1 MSHGSREG
9 ITMSDREHTVAAV
22 LSAAG
27 GEMVGRVRLQKAVYL
42 LDRLG
47 LGSGFSFDYHHYGPF
62 SRDLDNAT
70 ADAKAFGLVEERFEQ
85 RQSDGATYSVFKL
98 KEAPASPRFG
108 GLSAERARDLVRRF
122 VQSNVT
128 VLELAATIDW
138 LWREEGYLDW
148 HSEVV
153 KRKGAKVRS
162 GRLEK
167 AVQLLEELN
176 MAPPAV
182 KAA

>member
-1 MSHGSREG
+1 M
-9 ITMSDREHTVAAV
+9 TDREHIVSAV

-47 LGSGFSFDYHHYGPF
+47 LNSGFSFDYHHYGPF

-70 ADAKAFGLVEERFEQ
+70 ADAKAFGLVDERFEQ
-85 RQSDGATYSVFKL
+85 RQSDGATYSVFSL
-98 KEAPASPRFG
+98 KGAPASPRFG
-108 GLSAERARDLVRRF
+108 KLSAERARDLARRF
-122 VQSNVT
+122 VQTNVT

-138 LWREEGYLDW
+138 LWREEKYRDW
-148 HSEVV
+148 RSELI

-176 MAPPAV
+176 LAPPAV
-182 KAA
+182 QAA